1 MINIARKHLENVCA
15 LLNALS
21 EPNII
26 ALKQR
31 VGRCIYLY
39 RFVSHPE
46 SCIVS
51 AKPLHLLFHCYIYFP
66 LIKAPSCFPYVW
78 MTSVGF
84 SEN

>member
-51 AKPLHLLFHCYIYFP
+51 AKPLHLLFHCYISHSLKLHPAFLTY
-66 LIKAPSCFPYVW
+66 
-78 MTSVGF
+78 G
-84 SEN
+84 